1 MKPNPYLLLL
11 SLLIVGG
18 ANAQV
23 QAPERGLSKGQTAA
37 VDHDTAYYRS
47 FSGTIIGRIY
57 LSRSYLQ
64 FKMEPPAGIPP
75 MSYPVNKPLSLGV
88 GLTYKSFSFSFSK
101 GLNFLQSNKD
111 KGATKSTDLQMHLY
125 KRKWTIDLV
134 AAFYRGYYL
143 NPRGL
148 GVGDSHDYYVRPDVK
163 IKMIGSSVYRVLN
176 SKRFCYGAGLSQ
188 NAWQQRSAGS
198 FLLGGKAF
206 YITIGGDSSFV
217 PYSVDSAYYKSN
229 IHKLHVFEIGP
240 GIGYAYTL
248 VLQKHYFLLGSF
260 EENFNFRL
268 SHETGNGIGANRAG
282 FSTNYMLRL
291 AAGYNTNKWGLS
303 LAWLTTGTKLQGKE
317 FDYKYTITAGNYRLV
332 YARRLAI
339 NRKMK
344 NIIGPDPD

>member
-1 MKPNPYLLLL
+1 MKPTPYLLLV
-11 SLLIVGG
+11 SLLCFGG
-18 ANAQV
+18 VSAQPK
-23 QAPERGLSKGQTAA
+23 AREMGLSQGQTLAA
-37 VDHDTAYYRS
+37 DHDTSYYRS
-47 FSGTIIGRIY
+47 FSGTIIARMY
-57 LSRSYLQ
+57 LSKSYLQ
-64 FKMEPPAGIPP
+64 FKMQPPAGITP

-101 GLNFLQSNKD
+101 GLNFLQSNKE

-134 AAFYRGYYL
+134 ASFYRGYYL

-148 GVGDSHDYYVRPDVK
+148 GVEDNHDYYVRPDVK

-176 SKRFCYGAGLSQ
+176 SRKFCYGAGLSQ

-206 YITIGGDSSFV
+206 YITISGDSSFV

-248 VLQKHYFLLGSF
+248 VLQKHYFLLGSL
-260 EENFNFRL
+260 EENFNLRW
-268 SHETGNGIGANRAG
+268 SHETGNGIGADKVG
-282 FSTNYMLRL
+282 FSANYMLRL
-291 AAGYNTNKWGLS
+291 AAGYNTNTWGLTLS
-303 LAWLTTGTKLQGKE
+303 WLTTGTKLQGKE

-339 NRKMK
+339 NRRMK
-344 NIIGPDPD
+344 SIIGS